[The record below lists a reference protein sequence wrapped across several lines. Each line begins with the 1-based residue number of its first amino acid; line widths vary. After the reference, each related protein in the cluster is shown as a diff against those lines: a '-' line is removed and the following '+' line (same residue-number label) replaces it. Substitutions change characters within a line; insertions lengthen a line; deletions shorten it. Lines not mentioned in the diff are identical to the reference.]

1 MEKKNETRKIT
12 LPCGQFCGGNC
23 STCIHWDRSD
33 ISSNDPD
40 RRFCNWYD
48 VYYKPSERQG
58 CLSYEA
64 R

>member
-1 MEKKNETRKIT
+1 MEKKNEMKII

-33 ISSNDPD
+33 ISSNDRD
-40 RRFCNWYD
+40 RRFCTWYD